1 MEIYNYLISFLKY
14 NAKQPLL
21 FNSGLFLILFII
33 FLIVFILI
41 QKKKLLRTIWTI
53 AFSLLFY
60 YKSSGN
66 YVLILLFST
75 VIDYVLGN
83 LIYQAKSKG
92 SKKMFLIFSL
102 LSNLGLLAYF
112 KYTNFFIDTINAFG
126 GNLSALN
133 IFLPIGISFYTF
145 QTLSYSIDIYRGNL
159 KPVNS
164 ILDFAFFVS
173 FFPQLVAGPIV
184 RAADFLP
191 QIGEKLQL
199 TKADLGRATLLI
211 AGGLFKKAVI
221 SDYISVNFVDRI
233 FDNPTLYSGFENLM
247 GVYAYALQIYCDF
260 SGYSDMA
267 IGIALLLGFQL
278 PINFNSPYQSAS
290 ITEFWRRWHISLS
303 SWLRDYLYISMGGNR
318 GSDLKT
324 YFNLMM
330 TMLLGGLWHGA
341 SWKFVLWGF
350 MHCAMLAIEKFF
362 KSIFKIPQNK
372 LTHIIA
378 VFLTFNFVSFCWI
391 FFRANS
397 FNNAIEVIQQ
407 IGLGFNFNMAQQV
420 VVAYP
425 YIFLALIVGYL
436 LHFTPQKWET
446 FFANFLTKTPLV
458 FKAAI
463 IAVIA
468 WISIQVSSGELVPFI
483 YFQF

>member
-1 MEIYNYLISFLKY
+1 MQIFNYLLSFIEY
-14 NAKQPLL
+14 DEKQPLL
-21 FNSGLFLILFII
+21 FNSGLFLILFLL
-33 FLIVFILI
+33 FLSVFLLLE
-41 QKKKLLRTIWTI
+41 KKRFLRTLWTI
-53 AFSLLFY
+53 LFSLFFY

-66 YVLILLFST
+66 YVAILLFST
-75 VIDYVLGN
+75 VIDFYLGKA
-83 LIYQAKSKG
+83 IYQAKTKG
-92 SKKMFLIFSL
+92 KKKLFLILSL
-102 LSNLGLLAYF
+102 FSNLGLLTYF
-112 KYTNFFIDTINAFG
+112 KYTNFFIDTINALG
-126 GNLSALN
+126 GNLTALN

-159 KPVNS
+159 KPVDS
-164 ILDFAFFVS
+164 LFDFAFFVS

-191 QIGEKLQL
+191 QIGKKLTL
-199 TKADLGRATLLI
+199 SSLDLSRATILI

-233 FDNPTLYSGFENLM
+233 FDNPMLYSGFEALM

-267 IGIALLLGFQL
+267 IGISLLLGFKL
-278 PINFNSPYQSAS
+278 PINFNSPYQSGS

-318 GSDLKT
+318 VSKLRT

-350 MHCAMLAIEKFF
+350 MHGAMLAIEKFF

-372 LTHIIA
+372 LTKILT

-397 FNNAIEVIQQ
+397 FKNAIDVIKQ
-407 IGLGFNFNMAQQV
+407 ISLGFNFDMMKQV
-420 VVAYP
+420 IVAYP
-425 YIFLALIVGYL
+425 YVFLALLVGYS
-436 LHFTPQKWET
+436 LHFTPQKWEQKT
-446 FFANFLTKTPLV
+446 IQVLVKTPLI
-458 FKAAI
+458 FKALI
-463 IAVIA
+463 IAIVT